1 MVNNL
6 LAWLITAIC
15 TGFCLLS
22 QELVKITLL
31 SNNASETVPIVT
43 GILHLAY
50 KFPQEDRFG
59 MNYFKAFE
67 DLFVRLFYVALILSL
82 IIFYIAFSYFSKNIS
97 KVFQIGFGLILSGLI
112 SNFCELVYFD
122 EVAVYISFQFF
133 SIPIFKLSD
142 LFIFSGLVTSV
153 SSIAWRIIRGKTS
166 K

>member
-1 MVNNL
+1 
-6 LAWLITAIC
+6 
-15 TGFCLLS
+15 
-22 QELVKITLL
+22 
-31 SNNASETVPIVT
+31 
-43 GILHLAY
+43 
-50 KFPQEDRFG
+50 
-59 MNYFKAFE
+59 MNYFKTFE
-67 DLFVRLFYVALILSL
+67 DLFFRLFYVALILSL
-82 IIFYIAFSYFSKNIS
+82 IIFYIAFSYFNKNIS

-122 EVAVYISFQFF
+122 EVAVYINFQLS